1 MLNLCERTAETE
13 SSISCEDR
21 VSTEGEQDHL
31 GVWVSGD
38 REQSFP
44 SASLVNYIVRDPI
57 SVLTV
62 H

>member
-1 MLNLCERTAETE
+1 M
-13 SSISCEDR
+13 
-21 VSTEGEQDHL
+21 
-31 GVWVSGD
+31 SGD

-57 SVLTV
+57 SVFTV

>member
-1 MLNLCERTAETE
+1 MTEAECVRISDKMTNLYERGLLRE
-13 SSISCEDR
+13 R
-21 VSTEGEQDHL
+21 GEE
-31 GVWVSGD
+31 WVSGD

-57 SVLTV
+57 SVFTV

>member
-1 MLNLCERTAETE
+1 MTVEAAAADVRREHPERGRRIIRE
-13 SSISCEDR
+13 R
-21 VSTEGEQDHL
+21 

-57 SVLTV
+57 SVFTV